1 MASKTFGW
9 LSMTAVNG
17 SNNTPHK
24 AFWELLDEPS

>member
-17 SNNTPHK
+17 SNNKPHK
-24 AFWELLDEPS
+24 AF